1 MSYLVN
7 YAKWRKIFEAE
18 DPNATISDVRSK
30 AVYTGS
36 TVSKTSN
43 ASALEQFK
51 NVISQGG
58 QVTGE
63 IDDTKALFRSTK
75 AKSTKIWNVGP
86 KTVQASNYIK
96 IGDKLV
102 NGDSGKPARLEI
114 KADDLL
120 NETVEAS
127 GNGIYAL
134 GRAIQLKYQE
144 KLQGGNLIV
153 IELNKPTPDSVTA
166 NADTA
171 FQIPVGDF
179 RNAIMFTFVVSNAV
193 VPSAANQS
201 HNVQVAVKAAGD
213 QSINP
218 NTYTNTSAMPQIEKA
233 AWENLKKVAP
243 IDATAFVK
251 TIQNKKITSYTTEL
265 DGLVKSYVDTFFD
278 PFVNAYAERLKQFFR
293 DKLKANGADPE
304 LFKTLYAYIDEWKT
318 KQASVKEQYKSEAV
332 SQIQSLFKQAT
343 SSPGVAQPAASAASK
358 TVKGTEGKL

>member
-18 DPNATISDVRSK
+18 DPEASISDVRSK

-75 AKSTKIWNVGP
+75 VKSTKVWTVGP
-86 KTVQASNYIK
+86 KTVQATNYIK
-96 IGDKLV
+96 VGDRLI
-102 NGDSGKPARLEI
+102 NGDSGKPIRLEI
-114 KADDLL
+114 TADDLI
-120 NETVEAS
+120 NNTVEAS

-153 IELNKPTPDSVTA
+153 IELNKPTPDSITA

-171 FQIPVGDF
+171 FQVPIGDF
-179 RNAIMFTFVVSNAV
+179 RSGIMFTFVVSKAV
-193 VPSAANQS
+193 IPSVANQTT
-201 HNVQVAVKAAGD
+201 NVQTAIKASEN
-213 QSINP
+213 QSIDP
-218 NTYTNTSAMPQIEKA
+218 NRYINNAAMPQVEKA

-251 TIQNKKITSYTTEL
+251 TIQNKKITKYTTEL
-265 DGLVKSYVDTFFD
+265 AGLVTTYVDTFFE

-304 LFKTLYAYIDEWKT
+304 LFKSLYAYIDEWKT
-318 KQASVKEQYKSEAV
+318 KQASLKDQYKTAAV
-332 SQIQSLFKQAT
+332 SEIQALFKIAT
-343 SSPGVAQPAASAASK
+343 SSPGVTQPAASSTAR